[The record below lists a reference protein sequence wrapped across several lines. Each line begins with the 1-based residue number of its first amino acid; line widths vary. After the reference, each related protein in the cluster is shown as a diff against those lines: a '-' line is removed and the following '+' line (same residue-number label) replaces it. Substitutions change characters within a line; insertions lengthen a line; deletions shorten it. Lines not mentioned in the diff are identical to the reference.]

1 MDLLDYLGYAL
12 LAVGAALAVGTGLA
26 LLTYRRTGAF
36 PGQPQDVGSARPA
49 VTSALVKVVVG
60 VGLLLAGLALL
71 AS

>member
-26 LLTYRRTGAF
+26 LRTFRRTGAF
-36 PGQPQDVGSARPA
+36 PGQPQDAGSARPA